1 LEVKTSITLRYDSY
15 CDLSSPIRI
24 HGHRGSRGILPEN
37 TLESFAFAIK
47 AGAEAIE
54 LDVVMSG
61 DGQLVVSHDPFIHHE
76 ICSHSDGR
84 RITPEEEKDL
94 NIFKMNIGEV
104 KSFLCGTFAHHR
116 FPEQN
121 ILRSNK
127 PTLSELWNFVK
138 EYCAL
143 NNFEIPLFNIE
154 IKSSPEWDGTFHPY
168 PAEYAKSFYAQ
179 FIALDFTENAWIQSF
194 DARILNELHALD
206 SSLRLIYLS
215 DDSGKSI
222 DEKLEELNFSPFGYS
237 PSWRILDEEIV
248 SVCNTRQLELLA
260 WTVNEKDLAQRLM
273 RMGVKNIITDYPHL
287 AVEWK
292 KGF

>member
-1 LEVKTSITLRYDSY
+1 LRHDSFFH
-15 CDLSSPIRI
+15 LSSQIRI
-24 HGHRGSRGILPEN
+24 HGHRGSRGVLPEN

-47 AGAEAIE
+47 CGAEAIE
-54 LDVVMSG
+54 LDVVMCG

-76 ICSHSDGR
+76 ICTHPDGR
-84 RITPEEEKDL
+84 RITKEEEKNL

-116 FPEQN
+116 FPEQY

-127 PTLSELWNFVK
+127 PTLSELWNFVQ
-138 EYCAL
+138 EYCAQ
-143 NNFEIPLFNIE
+143 NNFQIPLFNIE
-154 IKSSPEWDGTFHPY
+154 IKSNPEWDGVFHPY
-168 PAEYAKSFYAQ
+168 PGEYARSFYAQ
-179 FIALDFTENAWIQSF
+179 FIALNFTRNAWIQSF
-194 DARILNELHALD
+194 DARILNELHKLD

-237 PSWRILDEEIV
+237 PSWRILNEEVV
-248 SVCNTRQLELLA
+248 SVCSRRHLELLA
-260 WTVNEKDLAQRLM
+260 WTVNEKDEAQNLM

-287 AVEWK
+287 AVEWRK
-292 KGF
+292 AF